1 LLKSYSKG
9 KDLVNKFG
17 QSLSGTTAI
26 EKEVSKKFFN
36 GTSIALTGRIGYGM
50 VSLQGSYN
58 INGVLRDGA
67 GANMNKYSIGIGI
80 SGL

>member
-1 LLKSYSKG
+1 
-9 KDLVNKFG
+9 
-17 QSLSGTTAI
+17 
-26 EKEVSKKFFN
+26 
-36 GTSIALTGRIGYGM
+36 M